1 MIALVFAAFFGYY
14 VNRICT
20 VERSDVAFALHLQT
34 RTLFTDVAV
43 SIRAI
48 VFVCAW
54 IVFAGRAT
62 RDYWNF
68 TLIPWAR
75 GYGLLLPQVPV
86 LVLPPVP
93 KTGEIMGHV
102 VAADTAMQRVV

>member
-1 MIALVFAAFFGYY
+1 MIALFFAALFGYY

-20 VERSDVAFALHLQT
+20 VERSETFFALRLQT
-34 RTLFTDVAV
+34 RMLFTDVAV
-43 SIRAI
+43 SMRAI
-48 VFVCAW
+48 TFVCAW

-68 TLIPWAR
+68 TLIPWSR

-86 LVLPPVP
+86 LVLPPIP
-93 KTGEIMGHV
+93 KAGEIMGHV
-102 VAADTAMQRVV
+102 VTADRAMQRVV